1 MDIKLVMEA
10 VCLMKEAS
18 EDGLADQASGLN
30 SGALLM
36 AARQLEAT

>member
-1 MDIKLVMEA
+1 MGNETFCLV
-10 VCLMKEAS
+10 KEAS

-36 AARQLEAT
+36 AARPLEAT